1 LVWLGTDGLLERI
14 TRRAKLAISV
24 VAKVVKLEP
33 AIVNVTVIL
42 IDGTTALLRPNAF
55 EARSLLSQ

>member
-1 LVWLGTDGLLERI
+1 MGCSKGSPAVQ
-14 TRRAKLAISV
+14 KLAISV

-55 EARSLLSQ
+55 EARSLLRQ